1 MTDHISRTA
10 AATAAAHRFACSGT
24 PVLTHVYIAGPM
36 TDLPDFNYPAFNAA
50 AAILRRAGH
59 FVENPAENDPPNA
72 DPTWAD
78 WMRLALTQ
86 MLRCQAVLLLDGW
99 QGSRGAVIEARMA
112 TALGL
117 TVIEGATGKAPHIE
131 GIADQAWRDTEIG
144 ALIADRDRCEDWA
157 DRLADVIASYTGADI
172 GEHTSANNPW
182 ANAIEALEAAESA
195 DEQSIAAAT
204 EEMQRQ
210 YELDLGTLQEDHDR
224 LRAAWADVINALHQA
239 DPHLF
244 ADPTSTAVEAAT
256 SSIWRLKAKLG
267 AMAQEQES

>member
-1 MTDHISRTA
+1 MTDHTARIA

-24 PVLTHVYIAGPM
+24 PVPTRVYIAGPM
-36 TDLPDFNYPAFNAA
+36 TDLPDLNYPAFNAA
-50 AAILRRAGH
+50 AAFLRRSGH
-59 FVENPAENDPPNA
+59 FVENPAENDPPNT
-72 DPTWAD
+72 DPTWSD
-78 WMRLALTQ
+78 WMRLGLTQ
-86 MLRCQAVLLLDGW
+86 MLRCQAALLLDDW
-99 QGSRGAVIEARMA
+99 QGSRGAVIEARVA

-117 TVIEGATGKAPHIE
+117 TVIEGATGKAPQ
-131 GIADQAWRDTEIG
+131 IAGMTNPSERDTEICE
-144 ALIADRDRCEDWA
+144 LIADRDRCEDWA

-195 DEQSIAAAT
+195 EAWGRAAAT

-244 ADPTSTAVEAAT
+244 ADPTRTAVEAAT
-256 SSIWRLKAKLG
+256 SSIWRLKGQLE

>member
-24 PVLTHVYIAGPM
+24 PVITRVYIAGPM
-36 TDLPDFNYPAFNAA
+36 TDLPDLNYPAFNAA

-78 WMRLALTQ
+78 WMRLGLTQ

-195 DEQSIAAAT
+195 DDKNEQLH
-204 EEMQRQ
+204 EQLHEHEH
-210 YELDLGTLQEDHDR
+210 ELASLQEDHDR